1 MNTML
6 DFVKEQLPG
15 GAVLEKVKE
24 LSDKYRFHLCY
35 GGFSVQ
41 GEIPKAVAPGYENRV
56 ARRTVATCMSQVN
69 MKAGDFERA
78 YHWLEI
84 ASAGEP
90 GTDTAGE

>member
-56 ARRTVATCMSQVN
+56 ARRTVATCMSQVY
-69 MKAGDFERA
+69 MKAAFLHLPYKR
-78 YHWLEI
+78 
-84 ASAGEP
+84 
-90 GTDTAGE
+90 